1 MLSQNYKACIVP
13 GSGGFGRSIGNPL
26 CSEWGSG
33 SHEGQRFGKL
43 GISGCDWGIWKK
55 TQIDLLYW
63 GCVTQHYF
71 DNSFFCG
78 RRPLPFGGSH
88 LRLPSG
94 PAGDSNHHRQS
105 VSAGKTNAIPTEPS
119 GRLQHYFD
127 NSVGQEGLECD
138 SVTLKDVL
146 LPRRQ
151 WNAH

>member
-71 DNSFFCG
+71 DNSFFFVVGARCLSAG
-78 RRPLPFGGSH
+78 RTETPEWTSRGFEP
-88 LRLPSG
+88 
-94 PAGDSNHHRQS
+94 HRQS
-105 VSAGKTNAIPTEPS
+105 VSAARPTPYQLS
-119 GRLQHYFD
+119 HRVAYNIISTTQWVKKGW
-127 NSVGQEGLECD
+127 SVIQ
-138 SVTLKDVL
+138 S
-146 LPRRQ
+146 P
-151 WNAH
+151 